1 MAHFYQRPP
10 RQQLAVSGGMPAEG
24 RVALGASLHWPPWQQ
39 QHEILPASSPLLT
52 TSSCENIRPSIDAC
66 VVELAAGVPP
76 LEVVAATRVGL
87 GPAPGVQAGQDEPA
101 LASEL

>member
-39 QHEILPASSPLLT
+39 RQP
-52 TSSCENIRPSIDAC
+52 RPRFHH